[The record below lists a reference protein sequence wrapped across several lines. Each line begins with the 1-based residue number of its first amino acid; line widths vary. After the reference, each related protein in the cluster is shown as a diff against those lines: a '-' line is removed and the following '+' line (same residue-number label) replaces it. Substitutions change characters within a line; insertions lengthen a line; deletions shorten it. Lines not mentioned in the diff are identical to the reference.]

1 MVSRLAPRLRR
12 GSHLPAL
19 AALCALA
26 LNACNPAADTAS
38 APVKTDAE
46 EVAEQE
52 EYGEFYARPEELAP
66 VAVNDIVKS
75 MRMNATAMYQGE
87 RVYARACAQCHGAD
101 LKGLPG
107 KNAPDLTD
115 ANWRFSG
122 DDLASGG
129 GVKLPSDVEWTVRYG
144 IRSGHANAR
153 GLEADMVAFDPQY
166 RNAEDTREH
175 GSGRFLSDDEI
186 GDVIEYVMKIGGQPA
201 DDAKAT
207 RGDTLFH
214 DGTKGNCNDCHDEG
228 GTGNPSLGST
238 NLAEPRLY
246 LYGSDRAAVLESIVR
261 GRRGTMPAF
270 DGQLKPEEIKAV
282 SIYVFSRAAKA
293 P

>member
-1 MVSRLAPRLRR
+1 MDRRLCRNGAWIFA
-12 GSHLPAL
+12 G
-19 AALCALA
+19 LCALG
-26 LNACNPAADTAS
+26 LNACNPRTDTAS

-46 EVAEQE
+46 QVAEQE

-66 VAVNDIVKS
+66 VPVNAIVAS

-87 RVYARACAQCHGAD
+87 RIYARACAQCHGAD
-101 LKGLPG
+101 LKGMPEQG
-107 KNAPDLTD
+107 TPDLTD
-115 ANWRFSG
+115 AEWRFSG

-129 GVKLPSDVEWTVRYG
+129 AAKFPSDVEWTVRYG

-153 GLEADMVAFDPQY
+153 GLEADMVALDPEF
-166 RNAEDTREH
+166 RTAEDTRAY
-175 GSGRFLSDDEI
+175 GDTRFLTDAEI
-186 GDVIEYVMKIGGQPA
+186 ADVAEYVLKIGGQ
-201 DDAKAT
+201 DSDAVMAA
-207 RGDTLFH
+207 RGDMLFH

-238 NLAEPRLY
+238 NLTRPDLY
-246 LYGSDRAAVLESIVR
+246 LFGSDRAKILESIIH

-270 DGQLKPEEIKAV
+270 DGTLKPEEIKAV
-282 SIYVFSRAAKA
+282 SVYVFSRAAKA